1 MTVETTELSLP
12 SRIDTIATA
21 AAAVAEFVG
30 RSGISDDAAFG
41 IDMAVRE
48 AVTNAV
54 LHGNRQDEEK
64 TVDIILKSSP
74 DAVEISVHD
83 QGPGFQ
89 PGRSPRSNSP
99 REHLKSLRPWHLFHA
114 QFYGRSRLVDQTR
127 RWYNG
132 AHAQATL
139 IRNCI
144 KEISEMA
151 ELNINERQAGDVT
164 VLDMSGKIT
173 IGEGSVA
180 LRTAI
185 RRLLEEG
192 KKRIL
197 LNLAGVGY
205 IDSSGIGEL
214 VSSYTAINK
223 EGGQLKLLN
232 LTQKL
237 QDLLTI
243 TKLLTVFDVYENE
256 AEALN
261 SFK

>member
-1 MTVETTELSLP
+1 
-12 SRIDTIATA
+12 
-21 AAAVAEFVG
+21 
-30 RSGISDDAAFG
+30 
-41 IDMAVRE
+41 
-48 AVTNAV
+48 
-54 LHGNRQDEEK
+54 
-64 TVDIILKSSP
+64 
-74 DAVEISVHD
+74 
-83 QGPGFQ
+83 
-89 PGRSPRSNSP
+89 
-99 REHLKSLRPWHLFHA
+99 
-114 QFYGRSRLVDQTR
+114 
-127 RWYNG
+127 
-132 AHAQATL
+132 
-139 IRNCI
+139 
-144 KEISEMA
+144 MA

-197 LNLAGVGY
+197 LNLAGVSY

-214 VSSYTAINK
+214 VSSYTAITNA
-223 EGGQLKLLN
+223 EGQLKLLN

-243 TKLLTVFDVYENE
+243 TKLLTVFDVYESE

-261 SFK
+261 SFQ

>member
-1 MTVETTELSLP
+1 
-12 SRIDTIATA
+12 
-21 AAAVAEFVG
+21 
-30 RSGISDDAAFG
+30 
-41 IDMAVRE
+41 
-48 AVTNAV
+48 
-54 LHGNRQDEEK
+54 
-64 TVDIILKSSP
+64 
-74 DAVEISVHD
+74 
-83 QGPGFQ
+83 
-89 PGRSPRSNSP
+89 
-99 REHLKSLRPWHLFHA
+99 
-114 QFYGRSRLVDQTR
+114 
-127 RWYNG
+127 
-132 AHAQATL
+132 
-139 IRNCI
+139 
-144 KEISEMA
+144 MA

-173 IGEGSVA
+173 IGEGSVS
-180 LRTAI
+180 LRAAI

-197 LNLAGVGY
+197 LNLAGVSY

-214 VSSYTAINK
+214 VSSFTAINK

-243 TKLLTVFDVYENE
+243 TKLLTVFDVYESE